1 MSYDISDLSLGGEIM
16 SDERKPSRPQ
26 FRSYLKQ
33 IDDFFE
39 QTPLR
44 DVIADMNHFFQ
55 KGNRLVTFP
64 VDLFEVEEDLII
76 KAELPGIQKE
86 QLQVEIQGEYL
97 KIAVKE
103 DILGEEV
110 NESPNY
116 YRRERTM
123 SEASRVIK
131 LPYPINK
138 KQAKASYQNGIL
150 EIRAPKLP
158 QQHDI
163 LSIE

>member
-1 MSYDISDLSLGGEIM
+1 M
-16 SDERKPSRPQ
+16 SDEQKPSRPQ

-55 KGNRLVTFP
+55 KGNRLLTFP
-64 VDLFEVEEDLII
+64 VDLFEVGEDLVV
-76 KAELPGIQKE
+76 KAELPGVQKE
-86 QLQVEIQGEYL
+86 QIQIEIQGEYL
-97 KIAVKE
+97 KIFVKE
-103 DILGEEV
+103 DVLEEEIKE
-110 NESPNY
+110 ESHNY
-116 YRRERTM
+116 YRRERAV
-123 SEASRVIK
+123 SEASRMIK
-131 LPYPINK
+131 LPYAINK
-138 KQAKASYQNGIL
+138 KQAKASYQDGIL

>member
-1 MSYDISDLSLGGEIM
+1 M
-16 SDERKPSRPQ
+16 SDEQKPSRPP

-55 KGNRLVTFP
+55 KGNRLLTFP
-64 VDLFEVEEDLII
+64 VDLFEVGEDLVV
-76 KAELPGIQKE
+76 KAELPGVQKQQIQI
-86 QLQVEIQGEYL
+86 EIQGEYL
-97 KIAVKE
+97 KIFVKE
-103 DILGEEV
+103 EVLGEDIK
-110 NESPNY
+110 ESHNY
-116 YRRERTM
+116 YRRERAV
-123 SEASRVIK
+123 SEASRMIK
-131 LPYPINK
+131 LPYTINK
-138 KQAKASYQNGIL
+138 KQAKASYQDGIL

>member
-1 MSYDISDLSLGGEIM
+1 M
-16 SDERKPSRPQ
+16 SDEQKPSRPP

-39 QTPLR
+39 QSPLR

-55 KGNRLVTFP
+55 KGNRLLTFP
-64 VDLFEVEEDLII
+64 VDLFEVGEDLVV
-76 KAELPGIQKE
+76 KAELPGVQKQQIQI
-86 QLQVEIQGEYL
+86 EIQGEYL
-97 KIAVKE
+97 KIFVKE
-103 DILGEEV
+103 EVLGEDIK
-110 NESPNY
+110 ESHNY
-116 YRRERTM
+116 YRRERAV
-123 SEASRVIK
+123 SEASRMIK
-131 LPYPINK
+131 LPYTINK
-138 KQAKASYQNGIL
+138 KQAKASYQDGIL